1 TKIGANGKDYLI
13 LELEKGD
20 SIFAFD
26 NYDTPAAS
34 WDYLVE
40 GEEYLFTVKEGN
52 RIGSNILT
60 RFKNIN
66 FVKLFIE

>member
-1 TKIGANGKDYLI
+1 
-13 LELEKGD
+13 
-20 SIFAFD
+20 
-26 NYDTPAAS
+26 
-34 WDYLVE
+34 VE